1 MTNFKIN
8 PKLVTILGESYTSLE
23 KAFKELVDNAW
34 DADAENVWISIP
46 NSFNNDPIIIKDDGS
61 GMTDEEIK
69 EEYLFVASSRLS
81 RKGKYTMTKNRLVKG
96 RKGVGKF
103 AGLMISEGMS
113 LETKSNG
120 IYTKVAISKQEILI
134 NTDDLESISLP
145 VQIDKCNT
153 NDHYTKI
160 ELYGFNSNYGL
171 PNIEKLKQLFILEY
185 GREEDFRIYIN
196 GEQLGIEHI
205 QGESFIYEEELNHA
219 GKVKMHFT
227 LSSDK
232 KQLKNS
238 GIIIRIVGKLV
249 GKPTCFGLEED
260 DEIPRKLLRRV
271 YGEINAD
278 KLADEVT
285 IAWDAIIENSK
296 GYQELIE
303 WARKHLYNTLKN
315 SYKKE
320 FNLIKAR
327 YQKFINE
334 GLSKLPEYRRK
345 FAQNTLERILN
356 KYYNDREE
364 KIPSIISVVLDAF
377 EQDDYWTVIKNIDEA
392 KKTDVQAFADALDDF
407 GLVDI
412 ALMIRQAK
420 YRLSILDELDDLIRN
435 EETLEVTM
443 HKALENNLWLFGK
456 EYYLIS
462 SNKSLKRIVEEYCSK
477 KFSGSRAKKRPD
489 LFLASTFSETRLL
502 IEFKRPSHSLK
513 RDDENQAKK
522 YKDDLITQFDNI
534 EVLVLG
540 KDVNKAIALGEKTPN
555 IRMMS
560 YKELI
565 INARNQ
571 IEWLLKELNH

>member
-81 RKGKYTMTKNRLVKG
+81 RKGKYT
-96 RKGVGKF
+96 
-103 AGLMISEGMS
+103 I
-113 LETKSNG
+113 SNG

-334 GLSKLPEYRRK
+334 GLSKLPEYRSK
-345 FAQNTLERILN
+345 FGA
-356 KYYNDREE
+356 
-364 KIPSIISVVLDAF
+364 SIIL
-377 EQDDYWTVIKNIDEA
+377 
-392 KKTDVQAFADALDDF
+392 
-407 GLVDI
+407 
-412 ALMIRQAK
+412 
-420 YRLSILDELDDLIRN
+420 
-435 EETLEVTM
+435 
-443 HKALENNLWLFGK
+443 
-456 EYYLIS
+456 
-462 SNKSLKRIVEEYCSK
+462 
-477 KFSGSRAKKRPD
+477 
-489 LFLASTFSETRLL
+489 
-502 IEFKRPSHSLK
+502 
-513 RDDENQAKK
+513 
-522 YKDDLITQFDNI
+522 
-534 EVLVLG
+534 
-540 KDVNKAIALGEKTPN
+540 
-555 IRMMS
+555 
-560 YKELI
+560 
-565 INARNQ
+565 
-571 IEWLLKELNH
+571 